1 MRQIGRG
8 WGVGEWQG
16 CSKHHIFIV
25 LIVDMIYIHD
35 YFFPTLPLL
44 LFLFSSSPS
53 LLWLPS
59 LGHSEPS
66 SVDQLGVA
74 LGYVAHLVH
83 QLSRVLLIPLQYQ
96 ILPKGSRTY
105 ICDHISDEALIDSI
119 KE

>member
-1 MRQIGRG
+1 MSQRLLLPYPP
-8 WGVGEWQG
+8 
-16 CSKHHIFIV
+16 S
-25 LIVDMIYIHD
+25 
-35 YFFPTLPLL
+35 PPLPLL
-44 LFLFSSSPS
+44 LFPPP

-74 LGYVAHLVH
+74 LGYVAHLVY